1 MNLIQICALAL
12 RDSVWWMGE
21 SKSAGDLFVLAG
33 NGREENRNNSYPLK
47 AGFAQPSGI
56 CYSASRHALFV
67 ADSES
72 SSVRRVGLGEKGAV
86 KNVCGGGRD
95 PTDLFAY
102 GDADGLGTDA
112 KLQHPLG
119 VAFSEAL
126 DSLLVADSYNHKIK
140 RVSDL
145 DAKKARV
152 ETVLVEGHL
161 DEPGGICIDAEGG
174 DRLFVADT
182 NNSAVKIL
190 TLTGEKPEL
199 TDFKIMRAKEDQVD
213 STSTANKFDLSVRT
227 AAKIRKGANKVHHF
241 ISINCETTMP
251 CNRFR
256 AQFHHGDDPARGRG
270 AE

>member
-1 MNLIQICALAL
+1 MLQIWALAL
-12 RDSVWWMGE
+12 RDSVWWTGE
-21 SKSAGDLFVLAG
+21 SKSAGEFFVLAG

-47 AGFAQPSGI
+47 SGFSQPSGI
-56 CYSASRHALFV
+56 CYSASRHVIFV

-72 SSVRRVGLGEKGAV
+72 SSVRRIDLGEKGAV

-102 GDADGLGTDA
+102 GDADGLGVDA

-126 DSLLVADSYNHKIK
+126 DALFVADSYNHKVK

-152 ETVLVEGHL
+152 ETILGAGRHL
-161 DEPGGICIDAEGG
+161 DEPGGICVDGG

-182 NNSAVKIL
+182 NNCAVKL
-190 TLTGEKPEL
+190 LRLTGTQPDIS
-199 TDFKIMRAKEDQVD
+199 DFNIVNAKDQVD
-213 STSTANKFDLSVRT
+213 STSTAKKFDLSVRT
-227 AAKIRKGANKVHHF
+227 FEGDSLLRMAVRANDGAMIQLLLTANA
-241 ISINCETTMP
+241 SIEELLGL
-251 CNRFR
+251 
-256 AQFHHGDDPARGRG
+256 QS
-270 AE
+270 